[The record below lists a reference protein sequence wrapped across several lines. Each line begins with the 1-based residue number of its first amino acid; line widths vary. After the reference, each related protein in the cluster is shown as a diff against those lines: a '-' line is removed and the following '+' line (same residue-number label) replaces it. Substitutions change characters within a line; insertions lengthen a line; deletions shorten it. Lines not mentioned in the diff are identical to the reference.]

1 MFKTE
6 IKYGIITGLF
16 ICGWQLI
23 EYSLG
28 FHTDKMHIGEY
39 TTYFVIII
47 PFFTL
52 YMGIKEKRDRING
65 GHISIGQGI
74 RTGLMISLIATV
86 IVAAYL
92 LIYFNT
98 INPNFFEIS
107 IAYHKGKMISRGKTS
122 EDIAAEMGRLK
133 YMFSLVNQFLF
144 GTLGLV
150 TSGFIISLAFS
161 MLLKKNPQ
169 RTLLI

>member
-47 PFFTL
+47 PFITL

-65 GHISIGQGI
+65 GHISIGHGI
-74 RTGLMISLIATV
+74 RTGLMISLIATIIMAV
-86 IVAAYL
+86 FLIVYYNL
-92 LIYFNT
+92 
-98 INPNFFEIS
+98 INPDFFEIG
-107 IAYHKGKMISRGKTS
+107 IAYQKEKLMVRGRTS
-122 EDIAAEMGRLK
+122 EEIALEMGNLK
-133 YMFSLVNQFLF
+133 SMFSFVNRFLF
-144 GTLGLV
+144 GTLGIV
-150 TSGFIISLAFS
+150 TSGFIISIAVS
-161 MLLKKNPQ
+161 MFLKKDSN
-169 RTLLI
+169 RTLSI